1 MQMRRHFLFYRYLY
15 TDSSIKNIKKFKH
28 DLVHG
33 KVDPFSFLIVRSCKA
48 FDHQV
53 DDHQGDD
60 HHSNNKQNSFDQL
73 EIIRA
78 VFLTKGNVRDTD
90 IMVYGIASSYDNAL
104 DLIVQISDEAAECG
118 IAGELI
124 NYLEH
129 HLC

>member
-33 KVDPFSFLIVRSCKA
+33 KVDPFSFLIVRSCNA
-48 FDHQV
+48 C
-53 DDHQGDD
+53 DD
-60 HHSNNKQNSFDQL
+60 HHGDENQHSFDQL

-78 VFLTKGNVRDTD
+78 IFLTKCDVGSGD

-118 IAGELI
+118 TAGELI
-124 NYLEH
+124 SYLEH